1 RMSVWNPPRLLGLA
15 GMSLLRDE
23 ASNITALEYLP
34 IELFPPL
41 FMEAFYGSRSETLK
55 AMVQAWPFVR
65 LPLGDLMKMPHLG
78 TLQAVL
84 AGLDILIAQKDRP
97 RRCKLQVLDL
107 RHTGQDFW
115 RMWSGD
121 RAHGCS
127 STLMAP
133 VAEDRSR
140 AEQSLVPLV
149 VFIEIHLKERTMD
162 GFLTY
167 LMRWVEERKASIHLC
182 CKKLKILSMPME
194 NIVKVLSMVQL
205 NCIQEVQVNCAWHL
219 STLAMF
225 APLLGQMSNV
235 QRLLLSHIHVPALEE
250 QEEQHVVQ
258 ITSQFLRLHHLR
270 DIRME
275 SPSYL
280 EGCLDQMLRCLTT
293 PLDNLAITHCLLSD
307 SDLSHLSQC
316 PNISQL
322 KGLDLRGIS
331 LTYSSPELLPVLLEK
346 VAATLQELY
355 LDQCGIMDSHLEAIL
370 PALSHCPQLMFF
382 SLRGN
387 LISMAIME
395 KLLRHTSG
403 LPSLSQELYPVPQES
418 YSSQGILQLGRF
430 AQCRAELF
438 EILRVLGR
446 PRIIWISSSPC
457 LHCGD
462 NTFYHPQ
469 PIIYLN

>member
-1 RMSVWNPPRLLGLA
+1 MSAWNPLRLLGLA

-23 ASNITALEYLP
+23 TSVISILEYLP
-34 IELFPPL
+34 TELFPPL
-41 FMEAFYGSRSETLK
+41 FILAFCGRHSEALK

-65 LPLGDLMKMPHLG
+65 LPLGGLMQTPHRG

-84 AGLDILIAQKDRP
+84 DGIDVLVAQQDRP
-97 RRCKLQVLDL
+97 RRCKLRVLDL

-115 RMWSGD
+115 RKWCGD
-121 RAHGCS
+121 GAHGYS

-140 AEQSLVPLV
+140 TEQSLTPVV
-149 VFIEIHLKERTMD
+149 VFIELHLKERTMD
-162 GFLTY
+162 RFLTY
-167 LMRWVEERKASIHLC
+167 LIRWVEQRKASVHLC
-182 CKKLKILSMPME
+182 CKKLKILSMSME
-194 NIVKVLSMVQL
+194 NIMKVLSRVQL
-205 NCIQEVQVNCAWHL
+205 DCIQEVQVNCTWHL
-219 STLAMF
+219 STLAVF
-225 APLLGQMSNV
+225 APLLGQMGNV
-235 QRLLLSHIHVPALEE
+235 QRLLLSHIHVSALDE
-250 QEEQHVVQ
+250 QEQQHVVQ

-270 DIRME
+270 DLCME
-275 SPSYL
+275 SPSFL
-280 EGCLDQMLRCLTT
+280 EGCLDEMLRCLTT

-322 KGLDLRGIS
+322 KGLDLSGIT

-355 LDQCGIMDSHLEAIL
+355 LEQCGIMDSHLETIL
-370 PALSHCPQLMFF
+370 QPLSRCSQLMFF

-387 LISMAIME
+387 LISMAVME

-418 YSSQGILQLGRF
+418 YSSQRILQPGRL

-462 NTFYHPQ
+462 NTFSHPQ
-469 PIIYLN
+469 PIVYR

>member
-1 RMSVWNPPRLLGLA
+1 MSVQNPLRLLDLA

-23 ASNITALEYLP
+23 ASTITALKDLP
-34 IELFPPL
+34 TELFPPV
-41 FMEAFYGSRSETLK
+41 FMEAFYGRCSETLK

-65 LPLGDLMKMPHLG
+65 LPLGGLMKMPHLG

-84 AGLDILIAQKDRP
+84 DGLDILLAQKDHP
-97 RRCKLQVLDL
+97 RRCRLRVLDL
-107 RHTGQDFW
+107 RNTSQDFW
-115 RMWSGD
+115 RMWSGY
-121 RAHGCS
+121 RVHGCS
-127 STLMAP
+127 SSLMAQ

-140 AEQSLVPLV
+140 AKQPRAPLE
-149 VFIEIHLKERTMD
+149 VFIELHLKERTLD

-167 LMRWVEERKASIHLC
+167 LIRWVEQRKASIHLC
-182 CKKLKILSMPME
+182 CKKLRILSFPME
-194 NIVKVLSMVQL
+194 NIMKVLSMVQL
-205 NCIQEVQVNCAWHL
+205 DCIQEVQVNCTWHL
-219 STLAMF
+219 STLAVF
-225 APLLGQMSNV
+225 APLLGQMNKV
-235 QRLLLSHIHVPALEE
+235 QRLLLSNIHMSALGGQE
-250 QEEQHVVQ
+250 QQHVVQ

-270 DIRME
+270 DLHLE
-275 SPSYL
+275 SHSFL

-322 KGLDLRGIS
+322 KGLDLSGIT

-355 LDQCGIMDSHLEAIL
+355 LEQCGIMDSHLETIL
-370 PALSHCPQLMFF
+370 PPLSRCSQLMFF

-387 LISMAIME
+387 LISMAVME

-418 YSSQGILQLGRF
+418 YSSQRILQPGRL

-462 NTFYHPQ
+462 NTFSHPQ
-469 PIIYLN
+469 PIVYR

>member
-1 RMSVWNPPRLLGLA
+1 MSVQNPLRLLDLA

-23 ASNITALEYLP
+23 ASTITALKDLP
-34 IELFPPL
+34 TELFPPL
-41 FMEAFYGSRSETLK
+41 FMEAFYGRYSETLK
-55 AMVQAWPFVR
+55 AMVQDWPFVR
-65 LPLGDLMKMPHLG
+65 LPLGGLMKTPHLG

-84 AGLDILIAQKDRP
+84 DGLDILLAQKDPP
-97 RRCKLQVLDL
+97 RRCKLRVLDL
-107 RHTGQDFW
+107 RNTSQDFW

-121 RAHGCS
+121 RVHGCS
-127 STLMAP
+127 SSLMAP

-140 AEQSLVPLV
+140 TKQPVAPVV
-149 VFIEIHLKERTMD
+149 VFIELHLKERTLD

-167 LMRWVEERKASIHLC
+167 LIRWVEERKASIHLC
-182 CKKLKILSMPME
+182 CKKLKIVSMPME
-194 NIVKVLSMVQL
+194 NIMTVLNMVQL
-205 NCIQEVQVNCAWHL
+205 DCIQEVQVNCTWQL
-219 STLAMF
+219 STLAVF
-225 APLLGQMSNV
+225 APLLGQMGNV
-235 QRLLLSHIHVPALEE
+235 QRLLLSHIHVSAPEE

-270 DIRME
+270 GLHLE

-280 EGCLDQMLRCLTT
+280 EGCLDQMLRCLMTR
-293 PLDNLAITHCLLSD
+293 LDNLAITHCLLSD
-307 SDLSHLSQC
+307 SDLTHLSQC

-322 KGLDLRGIS
+322 KGLDLSGVT

-355 LDQCGIMDSHLEAIL
+355 LEQCGIRDSHLETIL
-370 PALSHCPQLMFF
+370 QSLSRCSQLMFF

-387 LISMAIME
+387 LLSMVIME

-418 YSSQGILQLGRF
+418 YSSQGILQPGRF
-430 AQCRAELF
+430 VQCRAELF
-438 EILRVLGR
+438 EILSVLGR

-462 NTFYHPQ
+462 NTFYRPQ
-469 PIIYLN
+469 PIIYC

>member
-1 RMSVWNPPRLLGLA
+1 MSVRNPLRLLDLA

-23 ASNITALEYLP
+23 ASTITALKDLP
-34 IELFPPL
+34 TELFPPV
-41 FMEAFYGSRSETLK
+41 FMEAFYGRCSETLK

-65 LPLGDLMKMPHLG
+65 LPLGGLMKMPHLG

-84 AGLDILIAQKDRP
+84 DGLDMLLAQKDHP
-97 RRCKLQVLDL
+97 RRCRLRVLDL
-107 RHTGQDFW
+107 RNTSQDFW
-115 RMWSGD
+115 RMWSGY
-121 RAHGCS
+121 RVHGCS
-127 STLMAP
+127 SSLMAQ

-140 AEQSLVPLV
+140 AKQPRAPLE
-149 VFIEIHLKERTMD
+149 VFIELHLKERTLD

-167 LMRWVEERKASIHLC
+167 LIRWVEQRKASIHLC
-182 CKKLKILSMPME
+182 CKKLRILSFPME
-194 NIVKVLSMVQL
+194 NIMKVLSMVQL
-205 NCIQEVQVNCAWHL
+205 DCIQEVQVNCTWHV
-219 STLAMF
+219 STLAVF
-225 APLLGQMSNV
+225 APLLGQMNKV
-235 QRLLLSHIHVPALEE
+235 QRLLLSNIHMSALGGQE
-250 QEEQHVVQ
+250 QQHVVQ

-270 DIRME
+270 DLHLE
-275 SPSYL
+275 SHSFL
-280 EGCLDQMLRCLTT
+280 EGCLDQMLRCLTN

-307 SDLSHLSQC
+307 SDLNHLSQC

-322 KGLDLRGIS
+322 KGLDLSGIT

-355 LDQCGIMDSHLEAIL
+355 LEQCGIMDSHLETIL
-370 PALSHCPQLMFF
+370 PPLSCCSQLTFF

-387 LISMAIME
+387 LISMAVMG

-403 LPSLSQELYPVPQES
+403 LPRLSQELYPVPQES
-418 YSSQGILQLGRF
+418 YSSQRILQPGRL

-462 NTFYHPQ
+462 NTFSHPQ
-469 PIIYLN
+469 PIVYR